1 MRYILLFVSIV
12 IFIQT
17 QAQNAN
23 LAMYNAKD
31 PETYYLSTNKSYSI
45 PFAMVDKGTSFSR
58 KVKYS
63 YAINNGTPVHQQ
75 VTVDHNHASNA
86 INAVGLS
93 AYRVAF
99 TTPVSF
105 STPGTYT
112 LKVWIDSIDGFADAN
127 HSNDTLIRYYKAM
140 TNVPPRMGLTEY
152 AMHVSCGPCGES
164 GTPYFDYLLKDLSPY
179 TVSVKLHSYNGTG
192 AWAALNCPEAIEI
205 DDSIGSIAHPD
216 FTFNRWALGPYFNPN
231 YYVDNFFP
239 DLQFRPTDS
248 AFFIRDI
255 DFFNKVPVEFAIN
268 NTSLNTSNN
277 QLSFQLKATFPAAL
291 TFSKE
296 TRISCMLVEDSIW
309 GYQYDNGLPAVD
321 SGFHRYM
328 LRKVYG
334 GAWGKSGS
342 VPTSIAANQM
352 LTFTFF
358 DTLKPEFNKSRLYL
372 IPTIQNYNGSAKDRE
387 ILNVRL
393 LRLQNQSQPN
403 SIQENDLENGLQLY
417 PNPSNGYCYLEST
430 NGSAIKGYSI
440 CSIDGKCCYATEIVE
455 QINASKILV
464 NTSGLGNGVYFVKVS
479 MQNGLECT
487 LRLIVQ

>member
-179 TVSVKLHSYNGTG
+179 TVSVKLHSYQRN
-192 AWAALNCPEAIEI
+192 W
-205 DDSIGSIAHPD
+205 
-216 FTFNRWALGPYFNPN
+216 
-231 YYVDNFFP
+231 
-239 DLQFRPTDS
+239 
-248 AFFIRDI
+248 
-255 DFFNKVPVEFAIN
+255 
-268 NTSLNTSNN
+268 
-277 QLSFQLKATFPAAL
+277 
-291 TFSKE
+291 
-296 TRISCMLVEDSIW
+296 CM
-309 GYQYDNGLPAVD
+309 
-321 SGFHRYM
+321 
-328 LRKVYG
+328 
-334 GAWGKSGS
+334 
-342 VPTSIAANQM
+342 
-352 LTFTFF
+352 
-358 DTLKPEFNKSRLYL
+358 
-372 IPTIQNYNGSAKDRE
+372 GSA
-387 ILNVRL
+387 
-393 LRLQNQSQPN
+393 
-403 SIQENDLENGLQLY
+403 QL
-417 PNPSNGYCYLEST
+417 P
-430 NGSAIKGYSI
+430 
-440 CSIDGKCCYATEIVE
+440 
-455 QINASKILV
+455 
-464 NTSGLGNGVYFVKVS
+464 
-479 MQNGLECT
+479 
-487 LRLIVQ
+487 

>member
-1 MRYILLFVSIV
+1 MRYVLLFVSIV
-12 IFIQT
+12 IFIQI

-31 PETYYLSTNKSYSI
+31 PETYYLSTNKNYTI
-45 PFAMVDKGTSFSR
+45 PFAMVDKGTSFSS

-86 INAVGLS
+86 INALGLS
-93 AYRVAF
+93 SYRVAF

-105 STPGTYT
+105 SSPGTYT
-112 LKVWIDSIDGFADAN
+112 LKVWIDSIDGFTDAN
-127 HSNDTLIRYYKAM
+127 HSNDTLVRNYKVLN
-140 TNVPPRMGLTEY
+140 NVPPRMGLTEY
-152 AMHVSCGPCGES
+152 GMHVSCGPCGES
-164 GTPYFDYLLKDLSPY
+164 GTPYFEYILKDLSPY

-231 YYVDNFFP
+231 YYVDNFSP

-255 DFFNKVPVEFAIN
+255 DFFNKVPVAFAIN
-268 NTSLNTSNN
+268 NTSINTSNN
-277 QLSFQLKATFPAAL
+277 LFSFQLNATFPAAL

-321 SGFHRYM
+321 SAFHRYM

-334 GAWGKSGS
+334 GSWGKVGS
-342 VPTSIAANQM
+342 VPTSVSANQT
-352 LTFTFF
+352 LTFSFS
-358 DTLKPEFNKSRLYL
+358 DTLKPEFKKSQLYL
-372 IPTIQNYNGSAKDRE
+372 IPMIQNFSGSANDRE
-387 ILNVRL
+387 VLNVRQFRVQQL
-393 LRLQNQSQPN
+393 SQPN
-403 SIQENDLENGLQLY
+403 GLLEDNIDNLLRLY
-417 PNPSNGYCYLEST
+417 PNPSNGMSYVESEIG
-430 NGSAIKGYSI
+430 NEISSYSI
-440 CSIDGKCCYATEIVE
+440 FSIEGRSCYSSNAND
-455 QINASKILV
+455 QITTTKMQV
-464 NTSGLGNGVYFVKVS
+464 NTSSLSTGVYFVKVNRLKG
-479 MQNGLECT
+479 MQQT
-487 LRLIVQ
+487 IRLIVQ